1 MSVEEQ
7 HSKLDGLSETSELT
21 GDSSQALPV
30 DDSLSLLG
38 PQAPSPEVSR
48 AAVSAEIAHE
58 SAVDAEGEDGDDEVR
73 RTDSQPHQLAYS
85 TLLSLLVVLILIVTI
100 RFTVPPLVESLR
112 YSWYRGQLRAEYD
125 TSGER
130 LKQVSLNSLSDVSQL
145 VSRRVGPSVVHI
157 NLLRDTREKSEEET
171 FAGGE
176 AFKAFLSKSPSQ
188 PLQLIGQGSGVV
200 LDDQGHILTNLH
212 VIKDSGRIE
221 VSLGGG
227 KRVVAQTIGSDS
239 LTDLAVIKV
248 EADGLLPI
256 AWGNSDLLEVGSPV
270 WAVGSPF
277 GLERTV
283 TFGILSGKHRID
295 LKGTRYEHPLERTT
309 TYADLMQSDVAV
321 NPGNSGGPLANSS
334 GEVIG
339 INTAIVGE
347 NYLGV
352 SFSIPSNVAKRIAEG
367 LIKEGNIARGWFGAK
382 LATSDAMDAARGT
395 TIQGAIVMGWAE
407 NSPARSAGVK
417 LGDIIVS
424 FNGRDVNG
432 DAQLRQYIAETPIG
446 TSAEVVLLR
455 DGERMTL
462 QVEIGRRPTE

>member
-1 MSVEEQ
+1 MEEQ

-38 PQAPSPEVSR
+38 TQALSPSVPRGTVAGEV
-48 AAVSAEIAHE
+48 VDET
-58 SAVDAEGEDGDDEVR
+58 AVDAEGEDGDDEVR

-157 NLLRDTREKSEEET
+157 NLLRDAREKSEEET

-176 AFKAFLSKSPSQ
+176 AFKAFLNKSPSQ

-367 LIKEGNIARGWFGAK
+367 LIKEGNIPRGWFGAK
-382 LATSDAMDAARGT
+382 LATSDAVDAARGT

>member
-1 MSVEEQ
+1 MEEQ

-30 DDSLSLLG
+30 DESLSLLG
-38 PQAPSPEVSR
+38 TQAPSPNVPSGTISSEL
-48 AAVSAEIAHE
+48 ANETP
-58 SAVDAEGEDGDDEVR
+58 VDAEGEDGDDEVR

-176 AFKAFLSKSPSQ
+176 AFKAFLNKSPSQ

-446 TSAEVVLLR
+446 TPAEVVLLR